1 MVQMPRAH
9 RDGVMREARLRAR
22 TTIFTRDLIQPSS
35 GVYVLRIGWSATP
48 PADLA
53 QRSEEEV
60 MKSSSFKHR
69 IGKMAESLISTC
81 NKKSLHSHS
90 GRLRS
95 RMLRTSAVRYLQY
108 PILPWC
114 NQWGRHRW

>member
-9 RDGVMREARLRAR
+9 RDGAMKEAKSLASS
-22 TTIFTRDLIQPSS
+22 TSFTRDLIQPSS

-69 IGKMAESLISTC
+69 IGKKVL
-81 NKKSLHSHS
+81 SHWS
-90 GRLRS
+90 RRLL
-95 RMLRTSAVRYLQY
+95 LRIRGK
-108 PILPWC
+108 C
-114 NQWGRHRW
+114 FRRRHRAC

>member
-1 MVQMPRAH
+1 
-9 RDGVMREARLRAR
+9 MREAKLLAR
-22 TTIFTRDLIQPSS
+22 TTIFTRELIWPNG
-35 GVYVLRIGWSATP
+35 GVCFFKIGWGATP
-48 PADLA
+48 PADQA

-90 GRLRS
+90 GRLQS
-95 RMLRTSAVRYLQY
+95 RVMRTSAVRYLQY